1 MGKIYSSKKPGKSD
15 VKAELVKAPNENTVI
30 LKYLTGEHKDKTVTI
45 TTGTLKR
52 YWREETETTPKKTAT
67 EILGIDMD
75 EVNKPYKPDVKPH
88 YIPKPESVKR
98 YEESKKKIKCNFTLP
113 ATYEEFAD
121 ILASKS
127 IKLKR
132 VNSGYIALEDTS
144 KLKILTGGIGI
155 LASDELG
162 EEFVANGFT
171 SRPCIE
177 KGTPF
182 RFDIVTEEQ
191 YNTMFDVLAKLYKED

>member
-88 YIPKPESVKR
+88 YIPKPESVKE
-98 YEESKKKIKCNFTLP
+98 YEENKRKKHNFDLP
-113 ATYEEFAD
+113 EFD
-121 ILASKS
+121 SIVEQIGFICCKVNTNYVKLNDKASTVW
-127 IKLKR
+127 R
-132 VNSGYIALEDTS
+132 YAGYIA
-144 KLKILTGGIGI
+144 
-155 LASDELG
+155 
-162 EEFVANGFT
+162 
-171 SRPCIE
+171 CYC
-177 KGTPF
+177 
-182 RFDIVTEEQ
+182 TEEVWQ
-191 YNTMFDVLAKLYKED
+191 SLTKAGLQSQPNKDKYRPFGFIIKNKGDYDKLIETLVNHFKED